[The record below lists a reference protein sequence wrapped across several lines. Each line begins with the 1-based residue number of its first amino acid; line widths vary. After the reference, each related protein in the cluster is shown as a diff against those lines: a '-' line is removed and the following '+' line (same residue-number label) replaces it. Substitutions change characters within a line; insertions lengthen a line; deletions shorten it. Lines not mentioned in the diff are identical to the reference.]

1 MKITPAHLP
10 DDKQQELKRI
20 VSVVRDRCGD
30 VEMIVLFGS
39 YARGDYKEEA
49 DLKPERK
56 SGHKS
61 DYDILVVTGEKKTAI
76 DVGLWKTVGKECDNA
91 GLSTHVRIV
100 AHDIQE
106 LNIKLAEGQYFFSD
120 AIEEGCLLYDSGR
133 FKLARKR
140 KLKPEEEQRIAQD
153 YFDHWFEKASF
164 FFEDYK
170 ANFRKGLQVQNYF
183 SQAAFYLHQATES
196 ALKTICLVFT
206 HYNPNEHLLGLL
218 CHMAAEH
225 EAALNNIFPQET
237 KEEEER
243 FKLLDY
249 AYIGAR
255 YDPDYRIGKED
266 LELLSARVK
275 LLLDLTEKICKAK
288 IESLLSE

>member
-1 MKITPAHLP
+1 MKKTFAHLP

-20 VSVVRDRCGD
+20 VSVVRDRCDD

-61 DYDILVVTGEKKTAI
+61 DYDILVVTREKATAI
-76 DVGLWKTVGKECDNA
+76 DTGLWQTVTKECDNS

-120 AIEEGCLLYDSGR
+120 AIKEGCLLYDSGR
-133 FKLARKR
+133 FKLAGKR
-140 KLKPEEEQRIAQD
+140 KLKPEEEKRIAQD
-153 YFDHWFEKASF
+153 YFDYWFKRATGF
-164 FFEDYK
+164 WRYFEIGIQEEEYE
-170 ANFRKGLQVQNYF
+170 L
-183 SQAAFYLHQATES
+183 AAFHLHQATES
-196 ALKTICLVFT
+196 AFKTICLVFT

-218 CHMAAEH
+218 CDMAAEH
-225 EAALNNIFPQET
+225 NAALGGVFPKET
-237 KEEEER
+237 REERRR

-255 YDPDYRIGKED
+255 YDPDYRISKED
-266 LELLSARVK
+266 LEYLSARVK
-275 LLLDLTEKICKAK
+275 YLLDLTEKICKAK
-288 IESLLSE
+288 IESITG

>member
-1 MKITPAHLP
+1 MPAHLP
-10 DDKQQELKRI
+10 DDKQNELKRI
-20 VSVVRDRCGD
+20 VSVIRDRCDD

-76 DVGLWKTVGKECDNA
+76 DTGLWQTVAKECDNA

-106 LNIKLAEGQYFFSD
+106 LNIKLAEGQYFYSD
-120 AIEEGCLLYDSGR
+120 AIKEGCLLYDSGR
-133 FKLARKR
+133 FKLAGKH
-140 KLKPEEEQRIAQD
+140 KLKPEEEKRIAQD
-153 YFDHWFEKASF
+153 YFDHWFKRATGF
-164 FFEDYK
+164 WDHFEFAIQKEQYE
-170 ANFRKGLQVQNYF
+170 L
-183 SQAAFYLHQATES
+183 AAFQLHQAAES
-196 ALKTICLVFT
+196 SLKTICLVFT

-218 CHMAAEH
+218 CDMAAEH
-225 EAALNNIFPQET
+225 DAALSGIFPKET
-237 KEEEER
+237 REER
-243 FKLLDY
+243 RRFESLDY

-255 YDPDYRIGKED
+255 YDPDYRISKED
-266 LELLSARVK
+266 LEYLSARVK
-275 LLLDLTEKICKAK
+275 HLLDLTEKICKAK
-288 IESLLSE
+288 IESF